1 LPKIYYQYQIARD
14 KQLLLVAI
22 ILAAVTFSCMNPA
35 RYRELLLNLFY
46 FTLASVPLSVE
57 WFSPRW
63 HIGLTV
69 FSEPLMVL
77 TAGGLALGLLAGWVR
92 WPTKYT
98 RFDLLLGLHFGILLL
113 ASLLSDN
120 RLVSAKYYLS
130 LVLYMLIG
138 YGLPKVLELSGREWR
153 RAGAAMAVGT
163 LLLVGYVVARHLQTG
178 FSFSLSYSIAQ
189 PFSANG
195 HTNLTVQLEPLILGL
210 NLLLL
215 GAGWAQNGPRR
226 LLVASAL
233 TAALLVVAFSY
244 SRASFCS
251 LLLQAGLLLGYTQ
264 WVAARRLLL
273 VWAAAALVIAG
284 GWQVMAHL
292 HDNASLHNTPLLQ
305 EMKTVQDFTPANDS
319 NAERLNRW
327 RYCLQLFR
335 EVPLLGIGP
344 GTFPDR
350 YLDHV
355 EHTPGHP
362 IYLDTQQRM
371 NAHNLYLNWLAEAG
385 VLGLLSG
392 LLVLGYPLWQLLP
405 QLRRRPMPLLQLGIV
420 IYFVFFL
427 LHSLAQDFWQEPRFI
442 VLFWLV
448 LSWQRYCARPQ
459 ASAAAA
465 DQALGGE
472 GLAESK
478 RIALS

>member
-1 LPKIYYQYQIARD
+1 
-14 KQLLLVAI
+14 
-22 ILAAVTFSCMNPA
+22 MNPT

-46 FTLASVPLSVE
+46 LTLASVPLSVE

-63 HIGLTV
+63 HLGLTLL
-69 FSEPLMVL
+69 SEPLMVL
-77 TAGGLALGLLAGWVR
+77 TAGALALGMLLGWLR
-92 WPTKYT
+92 WPAKHT
-98 RFDLLLGLHFGILLL
+98 RLDLLLALHFGVLLL
-113 ASLLSDN
+113 ASLHSGN

-130 LVLYMLIG
+130 LVLYALIG
-138 YGLPKVLELSGREWR
+138 YGLPRVLELSGREWR
-153 RAGAAMAVGT
+153 RVAGALALGT
-163 LLLVGYVVARHLQTG
+163 GLLVAYVVARHLQTG

-215 GAGWAQNGPRR
+215 GCGGAQTGRRR
-226 LLVASAL
+226 LLVASGL
-233 TAALLVVAFSY
+233 TAVLLVVAFSY

-251 LLLQAGLLLGYTQ
+251 LLLQAGLLLGYAR
-264 WVAARRLLL
+264 WAATRRLLL

-284 GWQVMAHL
+284 GWQLMTRL
-292 HDNASLHNTPLLQ
+292 YDNESLHNTPLLQ
-305 EMKTVQDFTPANDS
+305 EISTVQDFSPANDS

-327 RYCLQLFR
+327 RFCLQAFR

-355 EHTPGHP
+355 RHTPGHP

-385 VLGLLSG
+385 LLGLASG
-392 LLVLGYPLWQLLP
+392 LLLLGYPVVQLLKH
-405 QLRRRPMPLLQLGIV
+405 LWRRPMPLLSLGLLV
-420 IYFVFFL
+420 YFAFFL
-427 LHSLAQDFWQEPRFI
+427 LHSLAQDFWQEPRVI
-442 VLFWLV
+442 VLFWLM
-448 LSWQRYCARPQ
+448 LGWQRYCARAQ
-459 ASAAAA
+459 ASAA
-465 DQALGGE
+465 DQALAGKYPAKSAHPARSGQS
-472 GLAESK
+472 LMK
-478 RIALS
+478 H